1 MSVLESIMPFIVK
14 KTNPLK
20 KVDIQQ
26 NPLCHAM
33 NMSICLLITIAFEN
47 FSSNVIPGN

>member
-1 MSVLESIMPFIVK
+1 MLK
-14 KTNPLK
+14 KPKPLK
-20 KVDIQQ
+20 NVDMQQ
-26 NPLCHAM
+26 NLLSHAM